1 MTAPCSPPT
10 AGNRNHAAAL
20 SVNETLAR
28 GMTNR
33 FFEEMRQ
40 RFITKLLRQRPPAVL
55 KRAAAYRAQCRWFE
69 QSTPTELIIA
79 SQSRGPQDG
88 KSKDACRTYLTWD
101 MGLNVNRMVALTSII
116 DARKIDVLD
125 CPVAI
130 VTEHALHRLF
140 QRLNTLD
147 YRAVLAELNP
157 AIEIFFPLATE
168 MLRTSCP
175 TFMAPTPQGVLVF
188 RFALPDEEAAPF
200 VAVTWVSDQRMI
212 ESGAAKLSAVQR
224 ARVEQGLVLPHGRG
238 YRVITATGQAAGAA
252 TTAFSLG
259 AGQP

>member
-1 MTAPCSPPT
+1 METDYQKMNGLARRCTA
-10 AGNRNHAAAL
+10 RL

-28 GMTNR
+28 GMTSR
-33 FFEEMRQ
+33 FFEEMRE
-40 RFITKLLRQRPPAVL
+40 RCLTKLLGQRPPTVL

-69 QSTPTELIIA
+69 QRTPNDLIIA
-79 SQSRGPQDG
+79 THPCGPQDG
-88 KSKDACRTYLTWD
+88 KTKDAYRVYLSWD
-101 MGLNVNRMVALTSII
+101 MGLDLHRMMAVASII

-130 VTEHALHRLF
+130 VTEHAIHRLF

-168 MLRTSCP
+168 MLRMSCP
-175 TFMAPTPQGVLVF
+175 TFMAPTPHGVLVF
-188 RFALPDEEAAPF
+188 RLALPDEEAAPV

-212 ESGAAKLSAVQR
+212 ESGAAKLSAVRR
-224 ARVEQGLVLPHGRG
+224 ARAEQGLVLPHGRG
-238 YRVITATGQAAGAA
+238 YRVITVADETEE
-252 TTAFSLG
+252 
-259 AGQP
+259 